1 MQDSKKYNE
10 WMNIVDYE
18 TEEGAKDHDKYKKDL
33 LQSGFTPAQFLE
45 RKRKLRQGGGSNKI
59 HLLDVRSSGTC
70 RIATVEVVDASS
82 GFLLHKAMPIKHSR
96 GSCDQ

>member
-1 MQDSKKYNE
+1 MLSACFMQDSKKYNE

-18 TEEGAKDHDKYKKDL
+18 TEEGAKDHEKYKKDL

-45 RKRKLRQGGGSNKI
+45 RKRKLRQGGGTYKI

-70 RIATVEVVDASS
+70 RIVLAEVFDASS
-82 GFLLHKAMPIKHSR
+82 VLLLHKVNPTQH
-96 GSCDQ
+96 